1 MGLRMASPSTA
12 FGNSPASGFQAHRS
26 RLPALRLRKRHP
38 GGDGPNPALSAD
50 RPYNRGSDRQADGR
64 VPHGLTAAKSQRPNR
79 TGAPSKRLSP
89 YLLRVAAMT
98 SLFPPWPLFSAF
110 VLASL
115 VLAVTPGPGVFYIVT
130 RSIVQGRRAGLVSV
144 AGVALGNFGNALAAS
159 VGLAAL
165 FAVSSLAFT
174 IVKYA
179 GAIYLVYLGVQ
190 MLRTPHAE
198 PSAPAPAVAALGRIF
213 RDGFVVALLNPKT
226 TLFFAAFLP
235 QFLSPAVSPVSQS
248 MALGALFVA
257 IAALTDSAYALAAGA
272 VAPALA
278 RVDGVRRV
286 GRRLGGSAFI
296 GLGVFTALAGSRDIK

>member
-1 MGLRMASPSTA
+1 
-12 FGNSPASGFQAHRS
+12 
-26 RLPALRLRKRHP
+26 
-38 GGDGPNPALSAD
+38 
-50 RPYNRGSDRQADGR
+50 
-64 VPHGLTAAKSQRPNR
+64 
-79 TGAPSKRLSP
+79 
-89 YLLRVAAMT
+89 MT

-130 RSIVQGRRAGLVSV
+130 RSIVQGRRSGLVSV
-144 AGVALGNFGNALAAS
+144 AGVALGNLGNALAAS

-179 GAIYLVYLGVQ
+179 GALYLAYLGVQ
-190 MLRTPHAE
+190 MLRTPRAE

-213 RDGFVVALLNPKT
+213 REGFVVALLNPKT

-235 QFLSPAVSPVSQS
+235 QFLSPEVSPVLQS

-257 IAALTDSAYALAAGA
+257 IAALTDSTYALAAGA

-278 RVDGVRRV
+278 RVGSVHRL

-296 GLGVFTALAGSRDIK
+296 GLGVFTALAGSRGVK